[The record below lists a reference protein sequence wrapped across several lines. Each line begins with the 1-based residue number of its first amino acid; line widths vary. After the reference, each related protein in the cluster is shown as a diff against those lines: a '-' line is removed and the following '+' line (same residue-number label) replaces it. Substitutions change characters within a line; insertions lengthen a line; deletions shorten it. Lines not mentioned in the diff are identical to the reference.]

1 MIDIKLTPEYTP
13 EDYFTIANKVLD
25 VLIDNDCTSLRDFH
39 IISSILRGYPVHY
52 DADSYLY
59 QGQVYDGLENL
70 PIEVHKKLLEM
81 YGD

>member
-1 MIDIKLTPEYTP
+1 MIDIKFTPKHSP
-13 EDYFTIANKVLD
+13 EDYLTIANKVLD

-39 IISSILRGYPVHY
+39 IINSILRGYPVHY

-59 QGQVYDGLENL
+59 QGQVYDGLESL
-70 PIEVHKKLLEM
+70 PVKAHKKLLEM